1 MRQRLDQSSNAQ
13 VRMIYSAWATN
24 QLSVGSGDDPAE
36 LPLGQLHQAVAGS
49 KLAKDLTFN
58 HQRMWTRQ
66 ID

>member
-1 MRQRLDQSSNAQ
+1 
-13 VRMIYSAWATN
+13 MIYSAWATN